1 MSLRC
6 ALFHAIRLS
15 LKVSDYT
22 RATVSQ
28 LAEFDTV
35 IDVRSPAEFA
45 EDHIPG
51 AINCPVL
58 DDEERIRVGTLYK
71 QESPFAARKVGAALV
86 ARNIA
91 RHLDEQLSQHPKSWK
106 PLVYC
111 WRGGQRSG
119 AFTHILREIGWGARR
134 LEGGYKTWRHHVLEN
149 LEQLPLHLDFRVI
162 AGPTGSGKSR
172 LLETLAEQ
180 GAQVLHLE
188 ELAAHKGSVLGNL
201 PDIAQPSQKMFET
214 RLYSTLSALT
224 GGRPVFVEAES
235 RRIGLLRLPEALN
248 AAIHAAPCLRIE
260 ASLPARVDFLL
271 EDYAY
276 LCSPQHLRVQLERLK
291 ELQGRERVMHWQA
304 LAEAGDFRGLVVD
317 LLARHYDPLYARS
330 QQRNLLRLADAQQ
343 FVTEDLTPDGLQVL
357 ARQVIAETGV

>member
-1 MSLRC
+1 
-6 ALFHAIRLS
+6 
-15 LKVSDYT
+15 VSDYT

-28 LAEFDTV
+28 LADFDTV

-45 EDHIPG
+45 EDHVPG

-58 DDEERIRVGTLYK
+58 DNEERIRVGTLYK

-91 RHLDEQLSQHPKSWK
+91 RHLDEQLSQFPKSWK
-106 PLVYC
+106 PLIYC

-119 AFTHILREIGWGARR
+119 AFTHILREIGWSARR

-149 LEQLPLHLDFRVI
+149 LESLPRQFDFRVV

-172 LLETLAEQ
+172 LLEVLAAR

-214 RLYSTLSALT
+214 RLYSTLAGLQPE
-224 GGRPVFVEAES
+224 RPVFVEAES
-235 RRIGLLRLPEALN
+235 RRIGLLRLPDVLN
-248 AAIHAAPCLRIE
+248 TAIHDAVCLRIE
-260 ASLPARVDFLL
+260 ASLPARVEFLL
-271 EDYAY
+271 KDYAY
-276 LCSPQHLRVQLERLK
+276 LCSPGHLGAQLERLK
-291 ELQGRERVMHWQA
+291 ELQGKERILHWQN
-304 LAEAGDFRGLVVD
+304 LANEGDFRSLVIGL
-317 LLARHYDPLYARS
+317 LEQHYDPLYARS
-330 QQRNLLRLADAQQ
+330 QQRNLAQLQ
-343 FVTEDLTPDGLQVL
+343 KSPIFVTEDLSAAGLDTL
-357 ARQVIAETGV
+357 AEQILVANGVSSQGN